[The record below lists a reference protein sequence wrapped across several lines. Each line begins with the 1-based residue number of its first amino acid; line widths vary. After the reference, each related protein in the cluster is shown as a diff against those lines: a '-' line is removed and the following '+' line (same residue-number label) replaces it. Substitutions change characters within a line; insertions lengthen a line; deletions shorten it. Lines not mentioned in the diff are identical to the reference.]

1 MIKHYIEW
9 FYPGT
14 FVSET
19 QGSEVATRDAPAVRP
34 EAAYGYRFYSRSEVE
49 LEGEQ
54 LVGAR
59 KDISPMT
66 FYGEEFTLE
75 QVRALPE
82 DRPGQNSILISNM
95 SGNGYER
102 AVRTVRGNWQF
113 LEPGDTVV
121 PG

>member
-14 FVSET
+14 FVSES
-19 QGSEVATRDAPAVRP
+19 QGSEVATREAPTERP
-34 EAAYGYRFYSRSEVE
+34 NGTYGYRFYSRSEVE
-49 LEGEQ
+49 LDGEQ

-66 FYGEEFTLE
+66 FYGKEFTLE

-82 DRPGQNSILISNM
+82 DWPGQNSILISNITR
-95 SGNGYER
+95 NGYER
-102 AVRTVRGNWQF
+102 MVRTVRGNWQ
-113 LEPGDTVV
+113 LLDPADVVV